1 MYVCMFISVSVGI
14 GVRWLCYTAY
24 SSRPTVVPTSCVS
37 TSVST
42 IVVLIHIISYHIIS
56 YYIIDLKWQN
66 HLKVETDK
74 PKLKSRCS
82 QCQTMMSRKDFLK
95 AMFWAGGERSIQ
107 TMKMLH
113 LLAGHHCRQSLS
125 ASNIIKHSAFYLRG
139 TIRWVSVFG
148 LSNITNGY
156 GLWMPLY
163 RRVCDSGL
171 LAWSKVR
178 QPVGAVLYSPWT
190 LGMVLP
196 WWYHCKHCHDYSVM

>member
-1 MYVCMFISVSVGI
+1 MYVYQC
-14 GVRWLCYTAY
+14 VRRYRRALIVLHSLQQQTD
-24 SSRPTVVPTSCVS
+24 SSADFLRLNQCQYHRCPHSY
-37 TSVST
+37 
-42 IVVLIHIISYHIIS
+42 HIISYHIIL
-56 YYIIDLKWQN
+56 YHIIDLKWQN